1 MHAAEETKGLKLAH
15 GRAPERQPTRD
26 CPVGPEPGFLQI
38 GAHVGLV
45 FGARPGRK
53 CLLVSSLRVTDLVE
67 KPGILSV
74 APWAGLG
81 RMSPKEDG

>member
-1 MHAAEETKGLKLAH
+1 MHAAEETEGLKLAH

-45 FGARPGRK
+45 FGARPWEK
-53 CLLVSSLRVTDLVE
+53 VSACLLS
-67 KPGILSV
+67 
-74 APWAGLG
+74 
-81 RMSPKEDG
+81 